1 MSTEAE
7 GGSGGSRGV
16 KRERES
22 ERGGGDEEVGG
33 VAARGEGRGGGGGG
47 RSVLP
52 ERREGEVER
61 DGMGVERE
69 IRRKKE

>member
-33 VAARGEGRGGGGGG
+33 VAARGEGRGGGG
-47 RSVLP
+47 RKKCIAR
-52 ERREGEVER
+52 EKREGSRER
-61 DGMGVERE
+61 WDGG
-69 IRRKKE
+69 